1 MFNIPMSEWKM
12 VPWDLRCHEVFLW
25 RSVPQVLSQYI
36 YIYVLSWIT
45 GIFDVI
51 QKSQQSVSCLFF
63 YCLFIFYSKVSL
75 PNHPLQGLRVRWAR
89 HVDMWWE
96 FQDLNGTRYIQVP
109 YLVGGLEPW
118 NFMTFHLGK
127 NHPHWRTHMLQR
139 GGSTTNQILL
149 AIEIGCISP

>member
-36 YIYVLSWIT
+36 YICTIMNNWYFWCYTKIST
-45 GIFDVI
+45 KFFMFIFY
-51 QKSQQSVSCLFF
+51 F
-63 YCLFIFYSKVSL
+63 LFIFYSKVSL